1 MSMSDRAPF
10 SCVSSIDYPIVDS
23 DSHVNEPPNLWQD
36 SVPGRWKERAPKLV
50 HTERGDLW
58 HFDGGKHTWPVGLT
72 ATAGQS
78 YFQFAPMGQTYETMR
93 PGSFDTQAR
102 LADMDADGIYAQVLY
117 PSVTLTGARIYSEE
131 RELQLACVR
140 AYNEWIEGFCKGS
153 GGRLVP
159 QAIIPTTGI
168 DDSLAELD
176 LAMKGAHRGAVLS
189 AFPNGSLQPRAE
201 DDPFWSRAQE
211 ARFPIAV
218 HIGSFLKRQPGA
230 GGGGEGGKRDKV
242 WSPSLSFV
250 SRAAWTKAGGQTLDV
265 ACDLLF
271 SGIFQRFPRLALVLV
286 EANIGWIPTLLEQS
300 DDMFRRYRWWTGAH
314 QEMSLLPSQ
323 IFHRNFYATFMVD
336 RAGIEL
342 RHRLNVDHIMWST
355 DYPHSGTDWP
365 NSAVTI
371 ERVFAGVPHGEVR
384 RMLRDNCVAL
394 YGLEGIPDSLA

>member
-1 MSMSDRAPF
+1 MRATDPF
-10 SCVSSIDYPIVDS
+10 TCLSSIDYPIVDA

-36 SVPGRWKERAPKLV
+36 SVPGKWKERAPKLV
-50 HTERGDLW
+50 HTEKGDLW

-78 YFQFAPMGQTYETMR
+78 YFQFAPMGQTYQTMR
-93 PGSFDTQAR
+93 PGSFDTGAR

-153 GGRLVP
+153 GGRLIP
-159 QAIIPTTGI
+159 QAIMPTTGI
-168 DDSLAELD
+168 DDTLAELD

-189 AFPNGSLQPRAE
+189 AFPNGSLQPRPA

-218 HIGSFLKRQPGA
+218 HIGSFLKRQPA
-230 GGGGEGGKRDKV
+230 GGDGGQRDKV
-242 WSPSLSFV
+242 WSPSLAFL

-271 SGIFQRFPRLALVLV
+271 SGIFQRFPDLRLVLV

-314 QEMSLLPSQ
+314 KEMSQLPSQ

-342 RHRLNVDHIMWST
+342 RHRLNLDHIMWST

-371 ERVFAGVPHGEVR
+371 ERVFQGVPQGEVR

-394 YGLEGIPDSLA
+394 YGLAGIPDSLS

>member
-1 MSMSDRAPF
+1 MANATDLF
-10 SCVSSIDYPIVDS
+10 HDVSSIDYPIVDA
-23 DSHVNEPPNLWQD
+23 DAHVNEPPDLWQD
-36 SVPGRWKERAPKLV
+36 AVPAKWKERAPKLV
-50 HTERGDLW
+50 HTEKGDLW
-58 HFDGGKHTWPVGLT
+58 HFDGGQHTWPVGLT

-117 PSVTLTGARIYSEE
+117 PSVTLTGARIYSDE

-140 AYNEWIEGFCKGS
+140 AYNDWIRAFCKGS
-153 GGRLVP
+153 GGRLVS
-159 QAIIPTTGI
+159 QAIVPTTGI
-168 DDSLAELD
+168 EDALAELEG
-176 LAMKGAHRGAVLS
+176 AMKDGHRGAVLS
-189 AFPNGSLQPRAE
+189 SFPNGSLVPMAE
-201 DDPFWSRAQE
+201 DEPFWSRAQE

-218 HIGSFLKRQPGA
+218 HIGSFLRRQPGGTPKA
-230 GGGGEGGKRDKV
+230 REKV
-242 WSPSLSFV
+242 WSPSLAFV
-250 SRAAWTKAGGQTLDV
+250 ARAAWTKAGGQTLDV

-271 SGIFQRFPRLALVLV
+271 SGIFQRFPDLRIVLV

-314 QEMSLLPSQ
+314 KEMSQLPSQ

-336 RAGIEL
+336 RSGIEL
-342 RHRLNVDHIMWST
+342 RHRMNGEHLMWST

-365 NSAVTI
+365 NSSVTI
-371 ERVFAGVPHGEVR
+371 ERVFHGVPRSEVR

-394 YGLEGIPDSLA
+394 YGLTDVPASLTAGP